1 VTADTTADSGPVVE
15 DLPIERRDAAARLHF
30 IVSSFFG
37 FVALLLYLL
46 NALQLVWPDLGSGSA
61 FLTYGRIRPMA
72 TNAAILGWL
81 AMGVIGAAYY
91 VVPRLAG
98 RRLWGE
104 RWARINLVFGT
115 ASIAAGTV
123 AIGLGQSKGLLYFE
137 MPLWADVLVALSLG
151 FAGFVILRTVT
162 PTADSASP
170 SLWFLVGAAV
180 WLPLAFIA
188 AAVPGLH
195 GVNSAIQNWFGFA
208 AFVGLGILAGAVGAA
223 YFLVGKLSGRG
234 WEGTALSRIGF
245 WSFAFVVA
253 WIGPRFLV
261 FGPIPDWLE
270 TVGIVFSFVLL
281 VPAAVI
287 LSDLAQPMRGRWTD
301 TVAARFLF
309 AGAWAFALVPLHN
322 LLQALRSPSSVIGF
336 TGFGT
341 AFEVL
346 LLFGAAGLWLS
357 ALVLDALDAN
367 RTLARWQWR
376 FVVTGLVLAIGA
388 MWAAGLQQG
397 LDWLGGAN
405 SGVPTVSGEAFIS
418 SVEPLEAWYA
428 VFAIGIGLVAIGLAA
443 FVVAIALGRKPQSGS
458 GSEAPAAGSEA
469 PAAGSEAEEPEE
481 QEVPEPAQPI
491 AMEML
496 VRGSV
501 GLFLLAA
508 VAVFV
513 IPSFEASHRQ
523 ASLRGETRDF
533 AAGSIE
539 EEGRQL
545 YVSEGCM
552 YCHTQQVRPIATD
565 VGLGPVSQPGD
576 YVFDSPH
583 VLGWSRIGPD
593 LTHAGLRE
601 PTNSVRFNLA
611 HLADPRSDEIGRP
624 WSIMPSFDY
633 LSDSELLALA
643 QYIAALN

>member
-1 VTADTTADSGPVVE
+1 VTADTTADTGPVVE
-15 DLPIERRDAAARLHF
+15 DPPIEHRDNAARLHF
-30 IVSSFFG
+30 IVSSVFG
-37 FVALLLYLL
+37 LVALVLYLL
-46 NALQLVWPDLGSGSA
+46 NALQLVWPGRGGDLA
-61 FLTYGRIRPMA
+61 FLTYGRVRPMA
-72 TNAAILGWL
+72 TNAAIFGWL
-81 AMGVIGAAYY
+81 AVGVIGAAYY
-91 VVPRLAG
+91 VIPRLAG
-98 RRLWGE
+98 RHLWSE

-115 ASIAAGTV
+115 VSILTGVV
-123 AIGLGQSKGLLYFE
+123 AIGLGQNQGLLYFE
-137 MPLWADVLVALSLG
+137 MPLWVDVLVAVFLAI
-151 FAGFVILRTVT
+151 AGLVILRTVA
-162 PTADSASP
+162 PLAPSASP
-170 SLWFLVGAAV
+170 ALWFLVGATV
-180 WLPLAFIA
+180 WMPLAFIA
-188 AAVPGLH
+188 AGVPGLH

-208 AFVGLGILAGAVGAA
+208 AFVGLGILAGAVGCA
-223 YFLVGKLSGRG
+223 YYLVGKLSGRG
-234 WEGTALSRIGF
+234 WVGTSLSRIGF

-270 TVGIVFSFVLL
+270 TVGIVFSFALL
-281 VPAAVI
+281 IPAAVI
-287 LSDLAQPMRGRWTD
+287 LTDLAQPMRGRWTD
-301 TVAARFLF
+301 TVAARFLL

-322 LLQALRSPSSVIGF
+322 LLQALRSPSSVIGL

-346 LLFGAAGLWLS
+346 LLFGAAGLWLA

-367 RTLARWQWR
+367 RSLARWQWR
-376 FVVTGLVLAIGA
+376 FVLTGLVLAVGA

-405 SGVPTVSGEAFIS
+405 SGVPTVSGEAFVS
-418 SVEPLEAWYA
+418 SVEPLAAWYA
-428 VFAIGIGLVAIGLAA
+428 VFAIGIGLVAMGFVA
-443 FVVAIALGRKPQSGS
+443 FVVAIALGGKPQSE
-458 GSEAPAAGSEA
+458 SEAPAAGTEI
-469 PAAGSEAEEPEE
+469 EEP
-481 QEVPEPAQPI
+481 EVPEPTQPVAI
-491 AMEML
+491 ALL
-496 VRGSV
+496 VRGSI

-545 YVSEGCM
+545 YVSEGCV

-583 VLGWSRIGPD
+583 VLGWNRIGPD
-593 LTHAGLRE
+593 LSHIGSRE
-601 PTNSVRFNLA
+601 PGGSVRFNLA
-611 HLADPRSDEIGRP
+611 HLTDPRSDEIGRP

-643 QYIAALN
+643 QYVAALK